1 MKRFIRWITGLI
13 ILALILAGILV
24 EPFSFLLRCL
34 YVLIL
39 CSLLC
44 LWRVLGGP
52 TPADRAVAVEI
63 LGILIVGFCA
73 ILSLSTGRPWYLDI
87 GIAWAL
93 QSFIG
98 MLALA
103 KYLEGRA
110 FNE

>member
-1 MKRFIRWITGLI
+1 MKFSTWLLGVIILGLI
-13 ILALILAGILV
+13 FAWIFTS
-24 EPFSFLLRCL
+24 PFSFLVRCL

-44 LWRVLGGP
+44 LYRILRGP
-52 TPADRAVAVEI
+52 TAADRAVSVDI
-63 LGILIVGFCA
+63 LGTLIAGFCA
-73 ILSLSTGRPWYLDI
+73 VLSLTTGRPWYLDI

-98 MLALA
+98 TLALS
-103 KYLEGRA
+103 KYLEGRS